1 MSTPPFDFVSTT
13 LVDRLVMAH
22 DASLY
27 RLVPSAVAR
36 PRDRHDLL
44 ALLDWC
50 RRHQQHLTFRAAG
63 TSLSGQAVTD
73 GVLVDLSRHWDRI
86 TISDNGD
93 RVRVQPG
100 VTGGR
105 VNALLAPYG
114 KKLGPDPASMQAA
127 MVGGIVANNASGMC
141 CGTALNSYHTVESM
155 RIILVDGWSLDTSD
169 IDADLRLQR
178 ERTELHRQ
186 ISLLRDEIRADRDLV
201 ALIRRKYR
209 IKNTIGY
216 SLNAFLDEE
225 QPAQIL
231 MRLMIGSE
239 GTLGFIEDV
248 TYRTIAE
255 ATEKHTGIFVYD
267 TLEEACASVDAWAEA
282 GAAAVE
288 LMDDASL
295 RSFADL
301 PHTPD
306 HLRIR
311 RDGAAALLV
320 EFHDR
325 APQIGGPWTTDRA
338 EQALLWR
345 LRKGLMPTIGA
356 MRPAGSTMINEDIAV
371 PREYLAAL
379 VRDVQEAFTDHG
391 YQDGIIFG
399 HAKDGNIHFVVNQSF
414 SNEQEIDRYAR
425 FMDRIA
431 DIVVGTYGG
440 SLKAEHGTGR
450 NMAPY
455 VEREWGSAA
464 FTIMKRLKD
473 VLDPDGLLNPD
484 VVLSSDPFIHVKHIK
499 PVPTIDHEVDAC
511 IECGFCE
518 HVCPTRTTSLTP
530 RQRIVLRRE
539 IMETSSTATQREL
552 QAAESKMSI
561 DSCAVDSMCR
571 VVCPVGIDTGALVK
585 RVRSEHHGTLM
596 HTAANVGASHW
607 GVVDRIASL
616 MFRPQTTNHPTTDHK
631 PLTTNPTFVYL
642 PSCPSRWADP
652 QVQHLQI
659 LAARAGINLLI
670 PEKFRQLCCGQP
682 FASKGFPDAAR
693 QRGDATLDVLQ
704 ELGAEQ
710 DAPIITDASTCAAAL
725 VEAANRRG
733 VKVVTPGRFLSDVI
747 LPSLPITQRA
757 DHVILHPGCGSY
769 HTSDVDRLRT
779 ICAAASHRVSIP
791 TTAFCCGQAGDHGTR
806 HPEVPAGALSIESE
820 EIRTLNGDVH
830 VSLNAMCQQA
840 LGMQT
845 NQTWISVFELLVRA
859 SS

>member
-36 PRDRHDLL
+36 PRDRQDLL

-50 RRHQQHLTFRAAG
+50 RQHHQHLTFRAAG

-73 GVLVDLSRHWDRI
+73 GVLVDLSRHWNK
-86 TISDNGD
+86 ISIADNGD
-93 RVRVQPG
+93 RVHVQPG

-169 IDADLRLQR
+169 VHADIRLQR
-178 ERTELHRQ
+178 ERPELHAR
-186 ISLLRDEIRADRDLV
+186 ISTLRDEIRADRDLV

-216 SLNAFLDEE
+216 SLNAFLDEDH
-225 QPAQIL
+225 PAQIL

-239 GTLGFIEDV
+239 GTLGFIEEV
-248 TYRTIAE
+248 TYRTISE
-255 ATEKHTGIFVYD
+255 AKSKHTAIFVYE
-267 TLEEACASVDAWAEA
+267 TLDDACASVDAWADA

-301 PHTPD
+301 PHTPE
-306 HLRIR
+306 HLRIK

-320 EFHDR
+320 EFHDIEPL
-325 APQIGGPWTTDRA
+325 ADGPWTTDRT

-379 VRDVQEAFTDHG
+379 VRDVQQAFVDHH
-391 YQDGIIFG
+391 YDNGIIFG
-399 HAKDGNIHFVVNQSF
+399 HAKDGNIHFVINQSF
-414 SNEQEIDRYAR
+414 SNEQEIERYAR
-425 FMDRIA
+425 FMDSIA
-431 DIVVGTYGG
+431 DIVVGKYGG

-455 VEREWGSAA
+455 VEREWGSVA
-464 FTIMKRLKD
+464 FSIMKRLKD
-473 VLDPDGLLNPD
+473 VLDPDGLLSPD
-484 VVLSSDPFIHVKHIK
+484 VILSSDPFIHVRNIK

-539 IMETSSTATQREL
+539 IKETSSVAEQREL
-552 QAAESKMSI
+552 HAAESKMSI
-561 DSCAVDSMCR
+561 DSCAVDSMCS

-585 RVRSEHHGTLM
+585 RLRSEQHGTVM
-596 HTAANVGASHW
+596 NMIAKAGASHW
-607 GVVDRIASL
+607 AVVDRIASL
-616 MFRPQTTNHPTTDHK
+616 MVRPQTTKPQTTKPQTTDH
-631 PLTTNPTFVYL
+631 TFIYL
-642 PSCPSRWADP
+642 PSCPARWADP
-652 QVQHLQI
+652 QSQNLQI
-659 LAARAGINLLI
+659 LAERAGIGLHI
-670 PEKFRQLCCGQP
+670 PSNTRELCCGQP
-682 FASKGFPDAAR
+682 FSSKGFPDAAH
-693 QRGDATLDVLQ
+693 QRVDATLNVLQ
-704 ELGAEQ
+704 ELADTH
-710 DAPIITDASTCAAAL
+710 DAPIITDTSTCASAL
-725 VEAANRRG
+725 VDASRRQG
-733 VKVVTPGRFLSDVI
+733 INVITPGRFLRDVI
-747 LPSLPITQRA
+747 MPNLTITQRIH
-757 DHVILHPGCGSY
+757 HVVLHPGCGSY
-769 HTSDVDRLRT
+769 HNADVDLLRDVCAWAADRVT
-779 ICAAASHRVSIP
+779 IPS
-791 TTAFCCGQAGDHGTR
+791 TAFCCGQAGDHGTR
-806 HPEVPAGALSIESE
+806 HPEVPAGALSIEAE
-820 EIRTLNGDVH
+820 EIRTLDADVH
-830 VSLNAMCQQA
+830 VSLNAMCQGA
-840 LGMQT
+840 LGRQT
-845 NQTWISVFELLVRA
+845 NRKWISVFELLVRA